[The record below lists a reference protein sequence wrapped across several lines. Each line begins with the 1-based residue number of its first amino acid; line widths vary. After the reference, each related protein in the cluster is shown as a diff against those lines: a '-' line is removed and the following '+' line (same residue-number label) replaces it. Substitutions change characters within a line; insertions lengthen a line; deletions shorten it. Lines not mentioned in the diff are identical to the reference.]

1 MLTAL
6 NALLEKCQGFLA
18 RTKDKL
24 DERSTLKNRALVYL
38 GVLVA
43 IALTISIIL

>member
-6 NALLEKCQGFLA
+6 NALLERLQNFLT

-24 DERSTLKNRALVYL
+24 DEQSTLKNRALVYA
-38 GVLVA
+38 GVLVVIVLGIA
-43 IALTISIIL
+43 IAV

>member
-6 NALLEKCQGFLA
+6 NALLERFQEFLV

-24 DERSTLKNRALVYL
+24 DEQSTLKNRALVYGGVVVVIAL
-38 GVLVA
+38 GIA
-43 IALTISIIL
+43 IAI